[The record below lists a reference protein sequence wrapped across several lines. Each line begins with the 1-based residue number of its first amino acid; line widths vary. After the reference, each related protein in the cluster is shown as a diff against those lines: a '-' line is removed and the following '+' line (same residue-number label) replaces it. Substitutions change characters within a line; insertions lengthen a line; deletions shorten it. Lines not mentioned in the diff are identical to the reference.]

1 MRIAIT
7 GGIAEGKSTVLKG
20 LAEAGYLIASSD
32 TIAREVWER
41 PVVQAEVAA
50 LLGTPHVSREAVRLA
65 VATDPGFRRRLN
77 RITHPRIIAELLATP
92 AQFYEI
98 PLLCETCVQSAFD
111 RVWVVTCGLGTQLQR
126 LAERLGSEVE
136 ARLFLQT
143 QLSSEVKL
151 AFADLVVRTNQP
163 PEAVNAF
170 VIRRASREFV

>member
-20 LAEAGYLIASSD
+20 LAEAGYTIASSD
-32 TIAREVWER
+32 AIALEVWER
-41 PVVQAEVAA
+41 PDVQQEIASI
-50 LLGTPHVSREAVRLA
+50 LGVPEVSREAVRLA
-65 VATDPGFRRRLN
+65 IVADPGFRRRLN
-77 RITHPRIIAELLATP
+77 RITHPRIVVELLATP

-111 RVWVVTCGLGTQLQR
+111 RVWVITCGPEVQLQR
-126 LAERLGSEVE
+126 LAERLGGEGE
-136 ARLFLQT
+136 ARSFLRT

-170 VIRRASREFV
+170 VFRRASREFV